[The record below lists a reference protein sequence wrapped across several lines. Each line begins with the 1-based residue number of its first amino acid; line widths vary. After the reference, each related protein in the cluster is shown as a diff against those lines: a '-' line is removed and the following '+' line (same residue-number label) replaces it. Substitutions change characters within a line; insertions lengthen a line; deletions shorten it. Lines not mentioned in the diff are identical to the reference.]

1 VGAAANVDIRDT
13 FTEME
18 IRSMYASNL
27 ESEDSL
33 STVLLE
39 ATNELDFEVDYDHIV
54 DWVEQ
59 RLVIGLI

>member
-1 VGAAANVDIRDT
+1 MGAAANVDIRDT